1 MFHVQ
6 SRNRTVECNLV
17 ESKEAKG
24 SIIEDAEIMGGKNF
38 YCIFY
43 AEDVILYEFVLVKQT
58 VTDIKR

>member
-1 MFHVQ
+1 
-6 SRNRTVECNLV
+6 LV